1 MYQLK
6 TEAPS
11 TRKNLKGYRVYIPS
25 KNKIITTTDIF
36 FDEKNFQLETP
47 VRYQTETV
55 DNNSETTD
63 VTRETV
69 HREYEP
75 RTSNRNRKEKYYD
88 TAEWSVDPLRG
99 KVATI
104 TPNACVLMI
113 LRRTSISRS
122 PPLLGTRPARFS
134 GSRLE
139 LESHTCY

>member
-99 KVATI
+99 
-104 TPNACVLMI
+104 
-113 LRRTSISRS
+113 
-122 PPLLGTRPARFS
+122 
-134 GSRLE
+134 
-139 LESHTCY
+139 